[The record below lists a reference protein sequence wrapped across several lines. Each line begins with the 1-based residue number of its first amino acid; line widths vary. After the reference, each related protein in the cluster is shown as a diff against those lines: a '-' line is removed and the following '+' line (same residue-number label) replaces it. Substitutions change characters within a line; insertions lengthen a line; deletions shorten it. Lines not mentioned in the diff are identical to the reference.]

1 MIYNALI
8 QSYFDDSSP
17 LWGNCGKRLLDK
29 LKKFQNQ
36 FETKLEGQSQFF
48 HACDERSIS
57 QILIPKHAL
66 KRKPFGSLSEGIRFR
81 PVISW
86 LSFTHS

>member
-57 QILIPKHAL
+57 QTRLEK
-66 KRKPFGSLSEGIRFR
+66 KTFR
-81 PVISW
+81 QFI
-86 LSFTHS
+86 